1 MQVMCIKNGT
11 WVGRLSGPH
20 KSGPSFGEVC
30 HVFNSEVDSLTGM
43 LFYELAEYPFNMKSG
58 KPQSFVSTEFIP
70 LSDIDEK
77 NIIAERQK
85 EKV

>member
-11 WVGRLSGPH
+11 WYIHGNGAHNHGPQY
-20 KSGPSFGEVC
+20 GEVC
-30 HVFNSEVDSLTGM
+30 TVIETKPEYYHLKEHAFSPISGGKEWWHVDG
-43 LFYELAEYPFNMKSG
+43 
-58 KPQSFVSTEFIP
+58 FVL

-85 EKV
+85 EKA